1 MGSSRSVAGGLGE
14 KTKLTLLNGVGITPR
29 NGTTTNQ
36 RAKSGGYMV
45 DSISNFFEAW
55 AIANAELREE
65 KIKGAVA
72 ADVQYVD
79 PRTPETLHGMLAV
92 NDYVSMFSAY
102 APGWSAKV
110 IKRDIV
116 GGVYRVTVAFSGA
129 GVDGSV
135 QTQLGQYFVEKDGE
149 LISRM
154 VGFVGTGD

>member
-1 MGSSRSVAGGLGE
+1 M
-14 KTKLTLLNGVGITPR
+14 I
-29 NGTTTNQ
+29 
-36 RAKSGGYMV
+36 
-45 DSISNFFEAW
+45 DSISNFFESW
-55 AIANAELREE
+55 AIADEELRAE

-79 PRTPETLHGMLAV
+79 PRTPATLHGISALSE
-92 NDYVSMFSAY
+92 YVGMFSAH

-116 GGVYRVTVAFSGA
+116 GGVYRVTVAFSGIGA
-129 GVDGSV
+129 DGSV